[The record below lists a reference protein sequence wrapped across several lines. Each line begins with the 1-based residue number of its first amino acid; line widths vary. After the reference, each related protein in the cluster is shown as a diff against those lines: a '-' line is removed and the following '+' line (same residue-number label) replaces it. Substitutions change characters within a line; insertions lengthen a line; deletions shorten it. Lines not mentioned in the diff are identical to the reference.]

1 MFYFHNLTTKS
12 AIEFEGYV
20 LIASTVYCAT
30 YCAYLAHS
38 AARRAVTVTHGHR
51 GTVTVAVTDSA
62 SASAS
67 TTKRAKLTNCK

>member
-1 MFYFHNLTTKS
+1 MFYFHNLTFES

-20 LIASTVYCAT
+20 LIASTAHCAT
-30 YCAYLAHS
+30 YFAYFAHS
-38 AARRAVTVTHGHR
+38 AARAVTVTHGHR
-51 GTVTVAVTDSA
+51 GTVTLAVTA